1 MSSSMTTVLRV
12 KRPRNAAPVPIL
24 SFPGKKRARVDDFDD
39 LVDALAGSSFVSSG
53 SQVTV
58 GTPRARDDHLVWKRK
73 ETALEPDQAAKF
85 ISKRSLKCV
94 DAVLEGEPSSK
105 RQRQLVL
112 VQKSP
117 SSSPAAKKQRQ
128 VLDPASRLVKDSLEL
143 VQEGTKTVQQHVN
156 YIEQDSRLLMDCK
169 KWILVQC
176 SDGSNILHLC
186 ALWNDVETCRRLCM
200 VYASPALLD
209 HPDHSQQRPY
219 QVAQLAHHT
228 NVAKV
233 LEAFGAD
240 TNDFVYDIY
249 HLHKEEMEV
258 DKEEVAPL
266 RVDLSGGVGYW
277 NEHGELILEA
287 LCPEDFG
294 DVDSLQ
300 DDDEDEDSNAEDAEA
315 NDYPD
320 EEESSDDD
328 EGDFGADDT
337 YRHEP
342 IYNMPAGS
350 QTSYPSSGYIH
361 DDDDEYDTQYGLYD
375 LSGGPAEPRIYAY
388 DPNHDDEADD

>member
-1 MSSSMTTVLRV
+1 MTTVLRV

-39 LVDALAGSSFVSSG
+39 LVDALAGSSFVSSDTAA
-53 SQVTV
+53 SVIA
-58 GTPRARDDHLVWKRK
+58 PKAKDNHHLVWKRRG
-73 ETALEPDQAAKF
+73 EALEPTQAVKL
-85 ISKRSLKCV
+85 INKRSWKCV

-105 RQRQLVL
+105 RLRKLVL
-112 VQKSP
+112 TQTSP
-117 SSSPAAKKQRQ
+117 SSSPDTKKHRQ
-128 VLDPASRLVKDSLEL
+128 VLDPASRLVKDSLDL
-143 VQEGTKTVQQHVN
+143 VQQGTKTVQQHVD
-156 YIEQDSRLLMDCK
+156 YMEQDSRLLMDCK
-169 KWILVQC
+169 KWILMKC
-176 SDGSNILHLC
+176 NDGSNILHLC
-186 ALWNDVETCRRLCM
+186 AIWNDVEMCRRLCM
-200 VYASPALLD
+200 AYASPALLD

-219 QVAQLAHHT
+219 QVAHLAHHT
-228 NVAKV
+228 NVAEV

-249 HLHKEEMEV
+249 QLHNEDMEEQ
-258 DKEEVAPL
+258 KEEVAPL

-277 NEHGELILEA
+277 NEHGELILQA

-300 DDDEDEDSNAEDAEA
+300 DDEEDNDSNAEDAEA

-320 EEESSDDD
+320 EEESSDDYEFD
-328 EGDFGADDT
+328 ADDT

-342 IYNMPAGS
+342 IYNMPAGT
-350 QTSYPSSGYIH
+350 QTSYTTSVYNH
-361 DDDDEYDTQYGLYD
+361 DHDDEYDTQYGLYD